1 MGPAYLQG
9 HSTTVDALHLPAANL
24 AGLLA
29 GKLQGCDR
37 LPRVPSLLTAA
48 GAALTTNRS
57 ECCEHCTSLNIFT
70 AGPTQFPNYSLPPLH
85 SSHLPKCT
93 NNAAEK
99 WRPVCGA
106 PSRQHT
112 H

>member
-37 LPRVPSLLTAA
+37 LPRVPSLLTA
-48 GAALTTNRS
+48 LV
-57 ECCEHCTSLNIFT
+57 
-70 AGPTQFPNYSLPPLH
+70 LP
-85 SSHLPKCT
+85 
-93 NNAAEK
+93 
-99 WRPVCGA
+99 
-106 PSRQHT
+106 
-112 H
+112 